1 MKRQSWIIQW
11 ALNAKKILKT
21 EAGGDVTGD
30 VTHEGEGN
38 VKSEHRDMKMLA

>member
-1 MKRQSWIIQW
+1 MKRQSWIIQG

-21 EAGGDVTGD
+21 EAGGD